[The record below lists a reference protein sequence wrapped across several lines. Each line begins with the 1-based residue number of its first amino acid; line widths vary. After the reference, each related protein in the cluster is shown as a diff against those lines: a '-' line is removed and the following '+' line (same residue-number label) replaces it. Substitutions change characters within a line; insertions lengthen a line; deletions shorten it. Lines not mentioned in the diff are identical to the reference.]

1 MAKRIP
7 RCRLTGSGGDCETV
21 FEDEVT
27 IAWQNHRI
35 IVVRLIGTTRRG
47 IERLASMPASG
58 RTPAGPLIK
67 RGQPPVLII
76 RLAGRVT
83 SFLNAPA
90 WSVWYRASSS
100 DRSSISA
107 SGASRP
113 SRFEAWQRT

>member
-47 IERLASMPASG
+47 IERLESMHRKPLSHNTCQRSNSG
-58 RTPAGPLIK
+58 RAADQTRATPSFNHTVIGPC
-67 RGQPPVLII
+67 
-76 RLAGRVT
+76 
-83 SFLNAPA
+83 N
-90 WSVWYRASSS
+90 
-100 DRSSISA
+100 
-107 SGASRP
+107 
-113 SRFEAWQRT
+113 

>member
-58 RTPAGPLIK
+58 LTPAGPLIK
-67 RGQPPVLII
+67 RGQPPVFNHT
-76 RLAGRVT
+76 V
-83 SFLNAPA
+83 
-90 WSVWYRASSS
+90 
-100 DRSSISA
+100 
-107 SGASRP
+107 SGP
-113 SRFEAWQRT
+113 CN